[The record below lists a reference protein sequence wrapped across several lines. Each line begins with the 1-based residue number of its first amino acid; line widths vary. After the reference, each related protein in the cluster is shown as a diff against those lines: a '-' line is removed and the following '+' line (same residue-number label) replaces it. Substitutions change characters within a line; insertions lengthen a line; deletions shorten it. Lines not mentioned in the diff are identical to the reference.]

1 MKILIDN
8 GHGSDNPGKR
18 SPDDKWHT
26 ATSWSAY
33 TSSGNTATD
42 ALATCLYESA
52 ARHIP
57 GHRLRT
63 DYTDDDPDIESGF
76 YILRH
81 TLCKAVLT
89 ENGFM
94 DSRDSLAYITSDAG
108 KNAIVR
114 LNVDGIYDY
123 LDGQL

>member
-18 SPDDKWHT
+18 SPDGKWHT
-26 ATSWSAY
+26 ATGWSAY

-114 LNVDGIYDY
+114 LNVDGICDY